1 MTARLFLAMF
11 CVVLSCAAMPA
22 DAAGP
27 PRPKPGQG
35 QASGAGGPPRTTP
48 ATPGTARLAQIKG
61 VAAQQSRGYKR
72 AASQEASQQRR
83 FDRLQARENQARS
96 GLENARSRHGEGT
109 PEYRAARNAL
119 RSATVARANAG
130 ASLDSAKQQ
139 AQQSRRQ
146 LREANRALSRARK
159 GDWPGA
165 QRAMDRVDQ
174 RPPGRARA
182 ITFDSR
188 VQVATVSM
196 APEVVAARKGQLR
209 PKR

>member
-1 MTARLFLAMF
+1 MER
-11 CVVLSCAAMPA
+11 
-22 DAAGP
+22 
-27 PRPKPGQG
+27 
-35 QASGAGGPPRTTP
+35 
-48 ATPGTARLAQIKG
+48 
-61 VAAQQSRGYKR
+61 
-72 AASQEASQQRR
+72 
-83 FDRLQARENQARS
+83 
-96 GLENARSRHGEGT
+96 ARSRYGEGT

-130 ASLDSAKQQ
+130 ASLDTAKQQ
-139 AQQSRRQ
+139 AQQSQRQ

-165 QRAMDRVDQ
+165 QRAMERVGQ
-174 RPPGRARA
+174 RPAGKARA

-188 VQVATVSM
+188 VQVYTVSM